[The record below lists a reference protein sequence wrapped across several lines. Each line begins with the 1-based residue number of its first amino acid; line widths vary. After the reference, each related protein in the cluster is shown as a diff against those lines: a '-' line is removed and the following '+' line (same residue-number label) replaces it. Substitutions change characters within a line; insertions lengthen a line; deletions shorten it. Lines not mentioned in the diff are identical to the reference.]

1 MADISHIF
9 FELVRSEL
17 NANQMRNFAAQDKT
31 CATLPNINESNKL
44 AQIDNVCEPDS
55 DQSKSK

>member
-17 NANQMRNFAAQDKT
+17 NANQMRNFAAQDKA
-31 CATLPNINESNKL
+31 CATLPNINESKL
-44 AQIDNVCEPDS
+44 TQIDDVCEPDS